1 MFSQREC
8 AASVANVVNAVR
20 VLLVGDTKLL
30 SKFAYECLVRV
41 FHFRF
46 IKS

>member
-8 AASVANVVNAVR
+8 ATTVVKVVNAVH
-20 VLLVGDTKLL
+20 VFLVGDAKLL